1 MRVHIKVL
9 QGCALMNHTRPLC
22 HSCLLTTTHLVCL
35 ELSKLNLYHTPLS
48 ASTPLQQTMLT
59 TLLEQVVVDNQQ
71 AKLVLA
77 GISDNVGV
85 EIGSTQWLLSLE
97 GPQVITTML

>member
-1 MRVHIKVL
+1 MSMSHTD
-9 QGCALMNHTRPLC
+9 TRPPTVLC

-35 ELSKLNLYHTPLS
+35 EPSKLNLYHTPLS

>member
-1 MRVHIKVL
+1 MSHTD
-9 QGCALMNHTRPLC
+9 TRPPTVLC

-35 ELSKLNLYHTPLS
+35 EPSKLNLYHTPLS

-59 TLLEQVVVDNQQ
+59 TLLEQVVMDNQQ